1 MRRRAGFIRIDS
13 LVLARTMMILAIMA
27 ESGARANPTGGT
39 VSQGTATFNNSG
51 SHLTVTTSDRA
62 FINWQT
68 FNIVPGETTSFVQ
81 PSSSS
86 VVWNQIN
93 DPNPSEILGNLNANG
108 YVILQN
114 QSGFFVGGQASI
126 KANGLVMTTARTPMP
141 DLASGG
147 PWAFNAPPPAAKIIN
162 YGQLSVNKGGSLF
175 LIGSDIENHGTISA
189 PEGNIG
195 LYAGKQVLVSERPDG
210 LGLSANV
217 TLPAGSVDNTGKL
230 IADAGTIA
238 VHAEVVN
245 QGGLVQANSIR
256 EVNGTIELVASD
268 AINLGQNSVVSARG
282 DSAGQSAGGLVTIH
296 SNGAYTDQPTSVI
309 DVSGGQSGGNGGNIE
324 ISANEMSSIQSAIRG
339 QAGAGF
345 TSGKLLID
353 PQNIV
358 LTAGGDNAPPS
369 GTVNPGDPPSA
380 GSPDTLTL
388 NVNSFNNLIT
398 QNQLSQ
404 INLQATQDIEIN
416 TMWTIPAST
425 VPGASVTL
433 QAGRNITIDNDPNN
447 FNGPSGIQAGRNW
460 SLTLSA
466 GSALAAGSI
475 PTAGNY
481 GVYLNGGSILQ
492 TQNGNITV
500 SAANEVIINAD
511 AASAG
516 NNGIRTMAGGS
527 IDVTTQYGDVN
538 TGGNPVG
545 FSYNN
550 TAAPWYKPGVLPA
563 LGGISTA
570 AGGDVTINAGG
581 NVYSFAPTAGMANS
595 IIIADG
601 GTGAFGPQPGNVT
614 INAGDSVFGH
624 YILANGIGSITAGG
638 DIGADTGN
646 PFALSLIKG
655 TWNIDAP
662 NGNIYLQEVRNP
674 NGDFN
679 TAGKTSSASH
689 HLFDYDPQSAVDLTA
704 GIGVYLT
711 GSNLPRGGDAV
722 PVIYPPTL
730 DITAGSGGVV
740 LENSVILFPS
750 AYGNLNITTTGGGN
764 LETLTSG
771 AIATPPELLMSDS
784 SAKQWQDST
793 TFTDSDHGPTL
804 AELNNPNPVVINVS
818 GNMENLTLITSKETK
833 INVGGDMI
841 NCGFSGQNLHPGDIT
856 SITVGGSIIN
866 ASAYNFIFLPDPIP
880 LIPAADLPPKAVNSW
895 DEIFNLALNPDLIGN
910 VNVPANLLLTP
921 DQLAGYA
928 FQNAPWFTSS
938 ANSIA
943 ANPGFVYNAQ
953 TGRLGF
959 PGQMSQTIVNDLEKP
974 LVVLRYGPDGFPEV
988 SNGKFVTDVIQWA
1001 PVAAIQTLFSDS
1013 IGTPSPASGQLGYRI
1028 GGPGQFD
1035 ITADSISLGNTYG
1048 ILSCGVA
1055 DPQGGFDRYGNL
1067 APVTQTGAT
1076 INLRVEGD
1084 LTMETS
1090 TIAAIGGGNVNLTS
1104 VAGSMDLGSQEL
1116 FNTQRQIGFGVFTS
1130 GIGDVSVVAAGDVN
1144 VDGSRIAAFNGGSVN
1159 VESLHGNVNA
1169 GSGGAT
1175 ITGAGV
1181 SYVDPVTGL
1190 AGFYAEDVFGSG
1202 ILAYTLVDSGSVPG
1216 AAARPGNITVKTPEG
1231 SISASQGGI
1240 LQEALNGNV
1249 DAGPTVTLQA
1259 GTPATADSPG
1269 FAGNIDLGNS
1279 GVIGGTVN
1287 VTANGNI
1294 TGLIVSRQ
1302 DSSINAAANFSGTAL
1317 SGGTVG
1323 LTAGGTA
1330 SGVVIGVQGVSASS
1344 GTPGGNLTALGQNV
1358 SVNGGAAVSTLGTT
1372 ATATA
1377 ASQSAANQANSE
1389 SQQQVAASTSS
1400 QDDDMLNKKRKGPP
1414 LTIRVGRVTVIL
1426 PKS

>member
-1 MRRRAGFIRIDS
+1 MRRRAGFIGFDS
-13 LVLARTMMILAIMA
+13 VVLARIMMILAIMA
-27 ESGARANPTGGT
+27 ESCARANPTGGT
-39 VSQGTATFNNSG
+39 VAQGSATFNNSG

-62 FINWQT
+62 FINWQS

-126 KANGLVMTTARTPMP
+126 KANGLVMTTARIPMLN
-141 DLASGG
+141 LASGG
-147 PWAFNAPPPAAKIIN
+147 PWEFSAPPPTAKIIN

-175 LIGSDIENHGTISA
+175 LIGSDIENQGTISA
-189 PEGNIG
+189 PEGTIG

-230 IADAGTIA
+230 VADAGTIA

-268 AINLGQNSVVSARG
+268 AINLGQNSVISAKG
-282 DSAGQSAGGLVTIH
+282 DSAGQSAGGNVTIH
-296 SNGAYTDQPTSVI
+296 SDGAFSDQPTSII
-309 DVSGGQSGGNGGNIE
+309 DVSGGLSGGNGGNIE
-324 ISANEMSSIQSAIRG
+324 ISANEMTSIQSVIQGRA
-339 QAGAGF
+339 ATGF
-345 TSGKLLID
+345 TAGKLLID
-353 PQNIV
+353 PANIT
-358 LTAGGDNAPPS
+358 LTGSGDSAPPS
-369 GTVNPGDPPSA
+369 GMVNPNDPPSV

-416 TMWTIPAST
+416 TMWIIPPST

-433 QAGRNITIDNDPNN
+433 QAGHNITIDN
-447 FNGPSGIQAGRNW
+447 GPKNAVSGIEAAGNW
-460 SLTLSA
+460 SLNLSA
-466 GSALAAGSI
+466 GSALPAGSA

-511 AASAG
+511 AGSAG

-527 IDVTTQYGDVN
+527 INVTTQYGDVN
-538 TGGNPVG
+538 TGGNTAG
-545 FSYNN
+545 FIFNS
-550 TAAPWYKPGVLPA
+550 TAAPWYKPSGL

-581 NVYSFAPTAGMANS
+581 NVYSFVPTAGVANS

-614 INAGDSVFGH
+614 INAGGSVFGH

-662 NGNIYLQEVRNP
+662 NGSIYLQEVRNP

-679 TAGKTSSASH
+679 TTGKSSSAGH

-704 GIGVYLT
+704 GIGVTLT
-711 GSNLPRGGDAV
+711 GANLPRGSDLV
-722 PVIYPPTL
+722 QVIYPPTL
-730 DITAGSGGVV
+730 DITAGPGGVV
-740 LENSVILFPS
+740 LENSVTLFPS
-750 AYGNLNITTTGGGN
+750 QYGNLNITTTGGGN
-764 LETLTSG
+764 LETQTSSVL
-771 AIATPPELLMSDS
+771 ATPPELLMSDS
-784 SAKQWQDST
+784 AATQWGTTLTT
-793 TFTDSDHGPTL
+793 TFSDSDHGPAL
-804 AELNNPNPVVINVS
+804 AELGNPNPVTLNIS
-818 GNMENLTLITSKETK
+818 GNMENLTLITSKETQ

-841 NCGFSGQNLHPGDIT
+841 NCGFSGQNLHASDIT

-866 ASAYNFIFLPDPIP
+866 ASAYNFVFLPDPIP
-880 LIPAADLPPKAVNSW
+880 LVPAADLPPGAVNSW

-910 VNVPANLLLTP
+910 VNVPASLLLTP
-921 DQLAGYA
+921 DQLARYA

-943 ANPGFVYNAQ
+943 VNLGFVYNAA

-959 PGQMSQTIVNDLEKP
+959 PGQMPQSLLTDLEKP
-974 LVVLRYGPDGFPEV
+974 LVALRYGPDGFPEV
-988 SNGKFVTDVIQWA
+988 SGGKFVTDTIAWA
-1001 PVAAIQTLFSDS
+1001 PLTAIQTLFNES
-1013 IGTPSPASGQLGYRI
+1013 IGTPSPNSGQLGYRI

-1035 ITADSISLGNTYG
+1035 ITADSISLGNTFG

-1067 APVTQTGAT
+1067 APVTQSGAT

-1090 TIAAIGGGNVNLTS
+1090 TIAALGGGNVNLTS

-1116 FNTQRQIGFGVFTS
+1116 FNNQRQIGFGVFTS
-1130 GIGDVSVVAAGDVN
+1130 GIGDVNVVAAGDVN

-1159 VESLHGNVNA
+1159 VESLHGSVNA

-1190 AGFYAEDVFGSG
+1190 AGFYAEEVFGSG

-1216 AAARPGNITVKTPEG
+1216 AAMQPGNITVKTPEG
-1231 SISASQGGI
+1231 NISASQGGI

-1249 DAGPTVTLQA
+1249 AAGPTVTLQA
-1259 GTPATADSPG
+1259 GTPPSANSPG

-1302 DSSINAAANFSGTAL
+1302 DSSINAAGNFSGTAL

-1330 SGVVIGVQGVSASS
+1330 TGEIIGVQGVSASS
-1344 GTPGGNLTALGQNV
+1344 GTPGNLVALGQNV
-1358 SVNGGAAVSTLGTT
+1358 SINGGAAVSTLGTT
-1372 ATATA
+1372 ASATA
-1377 ASQSAANQANSE
+1377 ASQSAANTANSE

-1400 QDDDMLNKKRKGPP
+1400 QDDDLLNKKRKGPV
-1414 LTIRVGRVTVIL
+1414 LTKRVGRVTVIL